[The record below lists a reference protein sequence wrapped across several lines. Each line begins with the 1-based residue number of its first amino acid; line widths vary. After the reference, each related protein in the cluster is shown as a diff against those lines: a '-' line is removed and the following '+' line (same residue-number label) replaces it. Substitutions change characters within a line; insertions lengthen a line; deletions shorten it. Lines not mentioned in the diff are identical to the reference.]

1 MLTFEIMLLCTALLL
16 APVFIAFRNMLQQRD
31 SMFLQMLLGYTVCY
45 FMKNFY
51 ALLNRAV
58 NGIENDGLE
67 MDLIAML
74 GTIFFL
80 IAAEFCLCHLSEGC
94 KSRKGTSKKM
104 LQVFLLVGTIA
115 MVMEGVAGALEN
127 QILFIACYLVSVF
140 CIYAVTIK
148 TRTKAKDAKK
158 F

>member
-51 ALLNRAV
+51 ALVNRAV

-94 KSRKGTSKKM
+94 KSRKGTSK
-104 LQVFLLVGTIA
+104 GA
-115 MVMEGVAGALEN
+115 AGALEN